1 MYPSPWNFF
10 EGRDL
15 RRHPPGTTAAADLDT
30 ATRQGRRP
38 VVANRARSSDA
49 DQMPTEHAPSPSH
62 DIPVVIVGAGPV
74 GLALAIGLRRHG
86 VASVVLERS
95 RTTSRHSKAA
105 VIHVRTR
112 EVLRQWGI
120 EQPFLQAGTLR
131 ASITLHTAA
140 DNRARATL
148 DLAELG
154 SEAELPGLLLLEQS
168 VTERLLLDELRGDA
182 PGEVRFGAEVVALAQ
197 HADGVTVTAR
207 TDRGEERLEAAFVIG
222 CDGASSSVRR
232 LVGLPFRG
240 LTYRTRPMLADIRVE
255 DARDALPWP
264 RQHQGATGATN
275 AVRLRPGLWRIIR
288 LDDQAPPAGDG
299 HTETPV
305 DDTEVARR
313 VEEVLGPGP
322 FEVVWAERFRIHRRS
337 SPRFRLGRIVLAGDA
352 AHIHSPLGGLGMNA
366 GVQDSHNLAWKLAAT
381 LAGGDGERLLGSYD
395 VERRAAVV
403 EQVSRTT
410 DVATRMFLQS
420 PPTIREH
427 SVGAV
432 AAALRIGPLRLRGLR
447 ALSMIDL
454 SYPGSPL
461 LDATHRSAG
470 VRLPDPVLVTP
481 GGREV
486 RLHRLLP
493 AAAAM
498 LIQVAST
505 SVSPPGPARDTPHSP
520 TGTIPEPVAAGPP
533 GVHRLR
539 VGPGHHRDP
548 RGSLRGL
555 LGGDDGW
562 ILVRPDAHVAW
573 SHASPV
579 PPDDAW
585 VAWSLGAGVG
595 ARHPRPSGRASRTPI
610 ALARRLRART
620 ELDLPHKR

>member
-1 MYPSPWNFF
+1 
-10 EGRDL
+10 
-15 RRHPPGTTAAADLDT
+15 
-30 ATRQGRRP
+30 
-38 VVANRARSSDA
+38 
-49 DQMPTEHAPSPSH
+49 MPTEPSPTTSTVT
-62 DIPVVIVGAGPV
+62 PVVIVGAGPV

-95 RTTSRHSKAA
+95 RATSRHSKAA

-120 EQPFLQAGTLR
+120 ERPFLEAGTLR
-131 ASITLHTAA
+131 SSITLHAAA
-140 DNRARATL
+140 DDRPRASL

-154 SEAELPGLLLLEQS
+154 TEAELPGVLLLEQS
-168 VTERLLLDELRGDA
+168 VTERLLLEELRRDVL
-182 PGEVRFGAEVVALAQ
+182 GEVRFGAEVVALHQ
-197 HADGVTVTAR
+197 HADGVSVTAR
-207 TDRGEERLEAAFVIG
+207 TDRGEERLDAAFVVG

-240 LTYRTRPMLADIRVE
+240 LTYRTRPMLADVRVD

-264 RQHQGATGATN
+264 RQHQGATGVTN

-288 LDDQAPPAGDG
+288 LDDRAPSVGDG
-299 HTETPV
+299 QAEAPV
-305 DDTEVARR
+305 EDTEVARR

-337 SPRFRLGRIVLAGDA
+337 SPRFRLGRVVLAGDA

-381 LAGGDGERLLGSYD
+381 LAGGDRERLLGSYD
-395 VERRAAVV
+395 VERRAVVV

-427 SVGAV
+427 SLGAV

-454 SYPGSPL
+454 SYPASPL

-470 VRLPDPVLVTP
+470 VRLPDPVLVAP
-481 GGREV
+481 DGQEI

-498 LIQVAST
+498 LIRVAST
-505 SVSPPGPARDTPHSP
+505 PVSPSGRDRDPSGASTGPVTAPGT
-520 TGTIPEPVAAGPP
+520 AGPP
-533 GVHRLR
+533 GVRQLC
-539 VGPGHHRDP
+539 VGPGHHQDP
-548 RGSLRGL
+548 GGSLRRL

-573 SHASPV
+573 SHASPD

-585 VAWSLGAGVG
+585 VAWSLGAEAGT
-595 ARHPRPSGRASRTPI
+595 RHPRPSGRASRTPI

>member
-1 MYPSPWNFF
+1 
-10 EGRDL
+10 
-15 RRHPPGTTAAADLDT
+15 
-30 ATRQGRRP
+30 
-38 VVANRARSSDA
+38 
-49 DQMPTEHAPSPSH
+49 MPTEPSPPTSH
-62 DIPVVIVGAGPV
+62 DVPVVIVGAGPV

-86 VASVVLERS
+86 VASLVLERS

-120 EQPFLQAGTLR
+120 EQPFLEAGTLR
-131 ASITLHTAA
+131 SSITLHAAA
-140 DNRARATL
+140 DDRPRATL

-154 SEAELPGLLLLEQS
+154 TEVELPGLLLLEQS
-168 VTERLLLDELRGDA
+168 VTERLLLDELRRDA
-182 PGEVRFGAEVVALAQ
+182 LGEVRFGAEVVALHR
-197 HADGVTVTAR
+197 HADGVSVTAR
-207 TDRGEERLEAAFVIG
+207 TDRGEERLDAAFVIG

-240 LTYRTRPMLADIRVE
+240 LTYRTRPMLADIRVD

-264 RQHQGATGATN
+264 RQHQGATGVTN

-288 LDDQAPPAGDG
+288 LDDRAPSVGDG
-299 HTETPV
+299 QAEAPV
-305 DDTEVARR
+305 GDTEVAHR
-313 VEEVLGPGP
+313 VAEVLGPGP

-395 VERRAAVV
+395 VERRAVVV

-410 DVATRMFLQS
+410 DIATRMFLQS

-427 SVGAV
+427 SLGAV
-432 AAALRIGPLRLRGLR
+432 AAALQIGPLRLRSLR

-454 SYPGSPL
+454 SYPASPL

-470 VRLPDPVLVTP
+470 VRLPDPVLLAP
-481 GGREV
+481 DGQEV

-498 LIQVAST
+498 LIQVVST
-505 SVSPPGPARDTPHSP
+505 PVSPSERDRDPPGSSTRPVPAP
-520 TGTIPEPVAAGPP
+520 GTAGPP
-533 GVHRLR
+533 GVHHLC

-548 RGSLRGL
+548 RGRLRRL

-573 SHASPV
+573 SHASPE

-585 VAWSLGAGVG
+585 VAWSLGADAG